1 MGEDRRMRIVATL
14 LDAGANPN
22 IQNERGRTILTWTAR
37 EGTEEAVE
45 ILLDAG
51 ADPDLRGDYPSGEEV
66 TALMLAARH
75 ENKEVVEALLSA
87 GADPSLKNKDGEKA
101 FQMAQSKDVKNMLST
116 TTSE

>member
-1 MGEDRRMRIVATL
+1 M
-14 LDAGANPN
+14 
-22 IQNERGRTILTWTAR
+22 WTAR
-37 EGTEEAVE
+37 EGKEEAVE

-51 ADPDLRGDYPSGEEV
+51 ADPDLRGDYHLSGEEV